1 VAYRARP
8 PGIGAEGP
16 APTIADRRALAA
28 AGTTERDDEEAEMRL
43 VTKRLRWITVG
54 VALTWFFDPVRGDER
69 RARARAI
76 ATDLLRGTRR
86 VAADVTAKLPPSVR
100 RGAEGFVERL
110 PSFDN
115 AADRALADQIRRDV
129 LETTAP
135 QLLVE
140 VRDGRVV
147 VRGALADVRD
157 VAGIED
163 RIRTLPHVVSV
174 ELRVH
179 TPSEGGVPP
188 TTVHSQAGGAR
199 DAHPKAG

>member
-1 VAYRARP
+1 M
-8 PGIGAEGP
+8 EH
-16 APTIADRRALAA
+16 
-28 AGTTERDDEEAEMRL
+28 
-43 VTKRLRWITVG
+43 
-54 VALTWFFDPVRGDER
+54 
-69 RARARAI
+69 
-76 ATDLLRGTRR
+76 
-86 VAADVTAKLPPSVR
+86 
-100 RGAEGFVERL
+100 L

-115 AADRALADQIRRDV
+115 TADRALADQTRREV

-147 VRGALADVRD
+147 VRGALADVGD

-163 RIRTLPHVVSV
+163 RIQKLPQVVSV

-188 TTVHSQAGGAR
+188 TTVHSQAGGTR
-199 DAHPKAG
+199 DANPKAD

>member
-1 VAYRARP
+1 
-8 PGIGAEGP
+8 
-16 APTIADRRALAA
+16 
-28 AGTTERDDEEAEMRL
+28 MRL
-43 VTKRLRWITVG
+43 VTKRLRWISVG
-54 VALTWFFDPVRGDER
+54 AALMWFFDPVRGDER

-76 ATDLLRGTRR
+76 GTDLLGGARR
-86 VAADVTAKLPPSVR
+86 VAADVTAKLPAGVR
-100 RGAEGFVERL
+100 RRAERFVERL

-115 AADRALADQIRRDV
+115 AADRGLADQIRREV
-129 LETTAP
+129 LETAAP

-147 VRGALADVRD
+147 VRGALADVGD

-163 RIRTLPHVVSV
+163 RIRKLPQVVSV

-179 TPSEGGVPP
+179 TPSAGGVPP